1 MKKILPLT
9 IAAIAIVG
17 ASCGSSADTAP
28 PAPIPVESDGG
39 IGDSADPLPEPTLEE
54 TVESSDLVGG
64 ISAEGQLFLDLLI
77 ESGYGYLIVDPS
89 FADGVVE
96 TSCAMAPNMDS
107 LLTAAVILENIAEQS
122 RVTTEEYSY
131 VFVSALQAG
140 CPDEA
145 LRIQALFSGTSA

>member
-1 MKKILPLT
+1 MKKTLILT
-9 IAAIAIVG
+9 IAAIAIFG
-17 ASCGSSADTAP
+17 ASCGSSADTTP

-39 IGDSADPLPEPTLEE
+39 IGDGADPLPEPTLEE
-54 TVESSDLVGG
+54 TVDSGL
-64 ISAEGQLFLDLLI
+64 SAEGLLFLDLLI
-77 ESGYGYLIVDPS
+77 ESGYGYLIVEPS
-89 FADGVVE
+89 FADSVVE

-107 LLTAAVILENIAEQS
+107 LLTAAVVLENIAEQS

-131 VFVSALQAG
+131 LFMAALQAG